1 MLIDLCIAALFA
13 VAMIWFGWR
22 ALVDGVAAHLES
34 DDPSPAPTRSLLT
47 RKAGEAAARK
57 AG

>member
-1 MLIDLCIAALFA
+1 VLIDLCIAALFA

-34 DDPSPAPTRSLLT
+34 DDPSPAPTSSLLT
-47 RKAGEAAARK
+47 RETGEVSARK

>member
-1 MLIDLCIAALFA
+1 VLIDLCIAALFA

-34 DDPSPAPTRSLLT
+34 DDPSPAPAPALLH
-47 RKAGEAAARK
+47 RDPRL
-57 AG
+57 